1 MDLWMKSIWVLAAL
15 AVITCLVALGGSAGI
30 GDGPAYTPTTMEYF
44 TVPNPA
50 RGSVDYVVRD
60 GKSSTIYNSLLAR

>member
-15 AVITCLVALGGSAGI
+15 AVITCLVALGGPAGI
-30 GDGPAYTPTTMEYF
+30 SDSPAYSPATVEYF

-50 RGSVDYVVRD
+50 RGSVDYGVRE
-60 GKSSTIYNSLLAR
+60 GHSTTIYNSLLTR

>member
-15 AVITCLVALGGSAGI
+15 AVITCLVALGGPAGI
-30 GDGPAYTPTTMEYF
+30 RDGSAYTPASIEYF

-50 RGSVDYVVRD
+50 RGSVDYVVRE
-60 GKSSTIYNSLLAR
+60 GKSTTVYNSLLAR